1 MVEMKRWARNGL
13 MLTAGLM
20 LAGCSWLDTVMP
32 DRRPDYK
39 TAKPVETLEVPPDL
53 TSSTLDDSLVV
64 PEFTPSSTA
73 TLSDYAN
80 ERQGQQPRPGG
91 GAVLPSQQD
100 MEVRRDGDKAWLLVQ
115 GDAAQLWPKARDFWL
130 QNGFL
135 LQRED
140 PRVGIMETSWA
151 ENRADIA
158 DDPIRRVLGKVLD
171 PLYSASTRDKFRL
184 RLETGEQAGTSEVYV
199 THRGM
204 EEVIQGTPG
213 EGQTAVWRPRPNDP
227 ELEIE
232 MLKRLMVHLGIEEQ
246 RAEAATASATQ
257 APARAELVKGGDG
270 VALTL
275 LDDFS
280 RAWRRTGVALD
291 RTGFAVEDRDRAKGI
306 YFVRYIDPDKD
317 AEKPGWLS
325 KLGFG
330 GDDDDEQS
338 NQYQIKLTATGPRT
352 EVQVLDQ
359 QGEQERSRTAERILS
374 LLHEQLR

>member
-1 MVEMKRWARNGL
+1 MVEMKRWARIGLLSTVGL
-13 MLTAGLM
+13 MMTACGTFDSVL
-20 LAGCSWLDTVMP
+20 P

-39 TAKPVETLEVPPDL
+39 TAKPVDTLEVPPDL

-64 PEFTPSSTA
+64 PEFTPSSSA
-73 TLSDYAN
+73 TLSDYSS
-80 ERQGQQPRPGG
+80 ERQGRGQRPGSG
-91 GAVLPSQQD
+91 TVLPSQED
-100 MEVRRDGDKAWLLVQ
+100 MEVRRDGDKAWLLVRGEAEQ
-115 GDAAQLWPKARDFWL
+115 VWSKARDFWL

-158 DDPIRRVLGKVLD
+158 DDPIRRVLGKVLN
-171 PLYSASTRDKFRL
+171 PLYSAATRDKYRL
-184 RLETGEQAGTSEVYV
+184 RLEAGEQPGTTEIYV
-199 THRGM
+199 THRGV
-204 EEVIQGTPG
+204 EEVLQGTPG

-246 RAEAATASATQ
+246 RAAAATASATA
-257 APARAELVKGGDG
+257 APPRAELIKGGDG
-270 VALTL
+270 VTTLTL

-291 RTGFAVEDRDRAKGI
+291 RTGFAVEDRDRDEGI

-330 GDDDDEQS
+330 GDDARSS
-338 NQYQIKLTATGPRT
+338 NQYQFKLAAAGPRT
-352 EVQVLDQ
+352 QVQVLNE
-359 QGEQERSRTAERILS
+359 QGEQEQSRTAERILT
-374 LLHEQLR
+374 LLYEQLR